1 MTLPCYISR
10 QYLLWFLVM
19 LMGLLGIVFIF
30 DCIGLLRR
38 TADKPDIT
46 YSIVLTMALLNLPD
60 VGQKILPFISLFAAM
75 LTLWHMTRNQELII
89 ARAVGVSVWQFLLPL
104 MLTTMLVGLF
114 FLFLI
119 NPLGAIM
126 KRAYQDMESKYIDR
140 SVLMD
145 LSSAGLWLQQPNG
158 KERYLL
164 HADTVSSNDPFT
176 IKPLIAFMYDNN
188 GRYKGRIDAE
198 QAVLDNKQWLIDD
211 ATFNMKDQAPQ
222 KVARTTLP
230 TQLSSQKIQESMAPP
245 STVSFFELP
254 GFIKALEATGFSG
267 TRHRMQFFA
276 LAAQPLLLCAMV
288 LFAACFSLR
297 MARRGGALYAA
308 LAGLFVGSFAFGFN
322 DVIVALGINQTLPT
336 WLAAF
341 ATPLIA
347 LSAGTTA
354 LFHLEDG

>member
-1 MTLPCYISR
+1 MTLPLYISR
-10 QYLLWFLVM
+10 HYLVWFLVM
-19 LMGLLGIVFIF
+19 LMGLLGVVFIF
-30 DCIGLLRR
+30 DCIELLRR
-38 TADKPDIT
+38 TADKPEVT
-46 YSIVLTMALLNLPD
+46 FSVVLTMALLNLPD
-60 VGQKILPFISLFAAM
+60 IGQKILPFIALFAAM
-75 LTLWHMTRNQELII
+75 LTLWHLTRNQELII

-104 MLTTMLVGLF
+104 MITTMILGLF
-114 FLFLI
+114 FLLVI
-119 NPLGAIM
+119 NPLGALM
-126 KRAYQDMESKYIDR
+126 KRAYQEMESKYVER

-145 LSSAGLWLQQPNG
+145 LSSAGLWLRQFNE

-164 HADTVSSNDPFT
+164 HADTVTNDPFT
-176 IKPLIAFMYDNN
+176 IKPLIAFMFDND
-188 GRYKGRIDAE
+188 GRYKGRIDGE
-198 QAVLDNKQWLIDD
+198 QAVLENDQWLISN
-211 ATFNMKDQAPQ
+211 AWYNIKGQPPQ
-222 KVARTTLP
+222 RIGNTTLP
-230 TQLSSQKIQESMAPP
+230 TRLSTQKIQESMAPP
-245 STVSFFELP
+245 STVSFWELP
-254 GFIKALEATGFSG
+254 GFIKALEATGFAG
-267 TRHRMQFFA
+267 TRHKMQFFS